1 LRWRGTLKERRE
13 KRNSE
18 AGEPSGML
26 KYGILKNPKKIQKM
40 KRRGDQT
47 VVCSRLEPLELAV
60 WFFRSEEGK
69 VGSWPPPEETG
80 GESECCCCV

>member
-1 LRWRGTLKERRE
+1 
-13 KRNSE
+13 
-18 AGEPSGML
+18 ML

-40 KRRGDQT
+40 ERRAGQT

-60 WFFRSEEGK
+60 WFFRSEEGR

-80 GESECCCCV
+80 SVGHRVPGYVSEGRSGGYPTQLRSLG